1 MSSMPI
7 STLAFTTTE
16 APGRLR
22 RLLSRLGPF
31 LRHRMAVI
39 GAVFCLAAVLMAMFA
54 DVLATHHPERT
65 RIRDA
70 FKPPSAERV
79 LGADHLG
86 RDVYSRVLYGS
97 RISLAIGVATV
108 VLTGVIGAAFGL
120 IAGYFRRLDDP
131 LMRVMDALMAF
142 PAIMLAVAVTAALGP
157 SATNVVIA
165 LAAVYVPRTA
175 RIVRA
180 SVLVVREMDYVMA
193 ARALGA
199 SHFRVI
205 FRHILPNSLGPLV
218 VQLTFVFAYA
228 VLSEAALSFLGMGP
242 PPPTPTWGNI
252 ISDGRDYLREAPW
265 ICLYPGIAIS
275 VSVLGLNLLGDG
287 LRDILDPRMKVQQ
300 G

>member
-1 MSSMPI
+1 
-7 STLAFTTTE
+7 
-16 APGRLR
+16 
-22 RLLSRLGPF
+22 
-31 LRHRMAVI
+31 MAVI
-39 GAVFCLAAVLMAMFA
+39 GFVFCLAALLMAAFA
-54 DVLATHHPERT
+54 DGLATHHPERT

-70 FKPPSAERV
+70 FKAPSSAHV

-86 RDVYSRVLYGS
+86 RDIWSRVVYGS
-97 RISLAIGVATV
+97 RVSIGIGVATV

-120 IAGYFRRLDDP
+120 ISGYFRHLDDP

-142 PAIMLAVAVTAALGP
+142 PGVMLAVAITAALGP
-157 SATNVVIA
+157 SAVNVVIA
-165 LAAVYVPRTA
+165 LTAVYVPRTA
-175 RIVRA
+175 RITRA
-180 SVLVVREMDYVMA
+180 SVLVVREMDYVQA

-199 SHFRVI
+199 GHTRMI
-205 FRHILPNSLGPLV
+205 LRHILPNSLGPLV

-265 ICLYPGIAIS
+265 ICLYPGLAIS
-275 VSVLGLNLLGDG
+275 VTVLGLNLLGDG
-287 LRDILDPRMKVQQ
+287 LRDVLDPRMKVTQ

>member
-1 MSSMPI
+1 MPT
-7 STLAFTTTE
+7 STLAFTTIE

-22 RLLSRLGPF
+22 RWTTRLKPF
-31 LRHRMAVI
+31 LKHRMAVI
-39 GAVFCLAAVLMAMFA
+39 GAIFCVAAVLLAIFA
-54 DVLATHHPERT
+54 DLLATHNPERT
-65 RIRDA
+65 RVRDA
-70 FKPPSAERV
+70 FKPPSVEHV

-86 RDVYSRVLYGS
+86 RDVYSRVVYGS
-97 RISLAIGVATV
+97 RISIAIGVATV

-120 IAGYFRRLDDP
+120 ISGYFRNLDDP

-180 SVLVVREMDYVMA
+180 SVLVVREMDYVQA
-193 ARALGA
+193 AKALGA
-199 SHFRVI
+199 GHTRI
-205 FRHILPNSLGPLV
+205 ILRHILPNSLGPLV

-265 ICLYPGIAIS
+265 ICLYPGLAIS
-275 VSVLGLNLLGDG
+275 ITVLGLNLLGDG
-287 LRDILDPRMKVQQ
+287 LRDILDPRMKVTQ

>member
-1 MSSMPI
+1 MPTL
-7 STLAFTTTE
+7 TLASTTTE
-16 APGRLR
+16 AAAR
-22 RLLSRLGPF
+22 RSRWRNSAIYRIA
-31 LRHRMAVI
+31 RHRMAMI
-39 GAVFCLAAVLMAMFA
+39 GLVFCVAALLMALFA

-70 FKPPSAERV
+70 FQAPSPAHV

-86 RDVYSRVLYGS
+86 RDIWSRVVFGS
-97 RISLAIGVATV
+97 RISIGIGVATV

-120 IAGYFRRLDDP
+120 VSGYFRQLDDP

-142 PAIMLAVAVTAALGP
+142 PGVMLAVAVTAALGP
-157 SATNVVIA
+157 SAVNVVIA
-165 LAAVYVPRTA
+165 LTAVYVPRTA

-180 SVLVVREMDYVMA
+180 SVLVVREMDYVQA
-193 ARALGA
+193 AKALGA
-199 SHFRVI
+199 GHARI
-205 FRHILPNSLGPLV
+205 ILRHILPNSLGPLV

-265 ICLYPGIAIS
+265 ICLYPGLAIS
-275 VSVLGLNLLGDG
+275 VTVLGLNLLGDG
-287 LRDILDPRMKVQQ
+287 LRDVLDPRMKVTQ

>member
-1 MSSMPI
+1 
-7 STLAFTTTE
+7 
-16 APGRLR
+16 
-22 RLLSRLGPF
+22 
-31 LRHRMAVI
+31 MAMI
-39 GAVFCLAAVLMAMFA
+39 GFVFCVAALLMALFA

-70 FKPPSAERV
+70 FQAPSPAHV

-86 RDVYSRVLYGS
+86 RDIWSRVVFGS
-97 RISLAIGVATV
+97 RISIGIGVATV

-120 IAGYFRRLDDP
+120 VSGYFRQLDDP

-142 PAIMLAVAVTAALGP
+142 PGVMLAVAVTAALGP
-157 SATNVVIA
+157 SAVNVVIA
-165 LAAVYVPRTA
+165 LTAVYVPRTA

-180 SVLVVREMDYVMA
+180 SVLVVREMDYVQA
-193 ARALGA
+193 AKALGA
-199 SHFRVI
+199 GHARI
-205 FRHILPNSLGPLV
+205 ILRHILPNSLGPLV

-265 ICLYPGIAIS
+265 ICLYPGLAIS
-275 VSVLGLNLLGDG
+275 VTVLGLNLLGDG
-287 LRDILDPRMKVQQ
+287 LRDVLDPRMKVTQ

>member
-1 MSSMPI
+1 
-7 STLAFTTTE
+7 
-16 APGRLR
+16 
-22 RLLSRLGPF
+22 
-31 LRHRMAVI
+31 MAVI
-39 GAVFCLAAVLMAMFA
+39 GFVFCVAALLMALFA

-70 FKPPSAERV
+70 FQAPSPAHV

-86 RDVYSRVLYGS
+86 RDVWSRVAYGS
-97 RISLAIGVATV
+97 RISIGIGVATV

-120 IAGYFRRLDDP
+120 VSGYFRNLDDP

-142 PAIMLAVAVTAALGP
+142 PGVMLAVAVTAALGP
-157 SATNVVIA
+157 SAVNVVIA

-180 SVLVVREMDYVMA
+180 SVLVVREMDYVQA
-193 ARALGA
+193 AKALGA
-199 SHFRVI
+199 GHARI
-205 FRHILPNSLGPLV
+205 ILRHILPNSLGPLV

-265 ICLYPGIAIS
+265 ICLYPGLAIS
-275 VSVLGLNLLGDG
+275 ITVLGLNLLGDG
-287 LRDILDPRMKVQQ
+287 LRDVLDPRMKVTQ

>member
-1 MSSMPI
+1 MPI
-7 STLAFTTTE
+7 SILAFTTTE

-22 RLLSRLGPF
+22 RALSRMRPF
-31 LRHRMAVI
+31 FRHRMAVI
-39 GAVFCLAAVLMAMFA
+39 GAVFCLLAVLMALFA

-86 RDVYSRVLYGS
+86 RDVYSRVVFGS
-97 RISLAIGVATV
+97 RISIGIGVATV
-108 VLTGVIGAAFGL
+108 VLTGLIGAAVGL
-120 IAGYFRRLDDP
+120 LSGYFRRLDDP

-142 PAIMLAVAVTAALGP
+142 PGVMLAVAITAALGP
-157 SATNVVIA
+157 SAVNVVIA
-165 LAAVYVPRTA
+165 LTAVYVPRTA
-175 RIVRA
+175 RITRA
-180 SVLVVREMDYVMA
+180 SVLVVREMDYVQA

-199 SHFRVI
+199 GHLRI
-205 FRHILPNSLGPLV
+205 ILRHILPNSLGPLV

-252 ISDGRDYLREAPW
+252 ISDGRDYLREAAW
-265 ICLYPGIAIS
+265 ICLYPGLAIS
-275 VSVLGLNLLGDG
+275 ITVLGLTLLGDG
-287 LRDILDPRMKVQQ
+287 LRDVLDPRMKVTQ

>member
-1 MSSMPI
+1 
-7 STLAFTTTE
+7 LV
-16 APGRLR
+16 RL
-22 RLLSRLGPF
+22 

-39 GAVFCLAAVLMAMFA
+39 GFVFCVAALAMALFA

-70 FKPPSAERV
+70 FQAPSPAHM

-86 RDVYSRVLYGS
+86 RDIWSRVVHGS
-97 RISLAIGVATV
+97 RISIGIGVATV

-120 IAGYFRRLDDP
+120 ISGYFRHLDDP

-142 PAIMLAVAVTAALGP
+142 PGVMLAVAITAALGP
-157 SATNVVIA
+157 SAVNVVIA
-165 LAAVYVPRTA
+165 LTAVYVPRTA
-175 RIVRA
+175 RITRA
-180 SVLVVREMDYVMA
+180 SVLVVREMDYVQA

-199 SHFRVI
+199 GHTRMI
-205 FRHILPNSLGPLV
+205 LRHILPNSLGPLV

-265 ICLYPGIAIS
+265 ICLYPGLAIS
-275 VSVLGLNLLGDG
+275 VTVLGLNLLGDG
-287 LRDILDPRMKVQQ
+287 LRDVLDPRMKVTQ